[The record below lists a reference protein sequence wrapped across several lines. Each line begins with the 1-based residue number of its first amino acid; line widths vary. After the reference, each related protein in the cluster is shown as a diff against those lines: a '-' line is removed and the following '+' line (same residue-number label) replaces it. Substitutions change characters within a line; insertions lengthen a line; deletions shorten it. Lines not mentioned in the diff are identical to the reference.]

1 MLLLQDV
8 MMYKLMTEVW
18 SLEGKLSLLAEQDQI
33 KREEREV
40 LSEKL
45 ADQGAAL
52 EALQTEHSRLLQAWG
67 SVITHVQHRDQLYT
81 QLSQEYS

>member
-1 MLLLQDV
+1 
-8 MMYKLMTEVW
+8 MYKLMTEVW

-33 KREEREV
+33 KQTEREA

-45 ADQGAAL
+45 ADQGVAL
-52 EALQTEHSRLLQAWG
+52 EALRAEHARLLQAWG

-81 QLSQEYS
+81 QLSQEYA